1 MIGLFGLIGPGTSK
15 DILHTFI
22 HVRYLDVNTSTV
34 HYVLNRALGS
44 LVPRGV
50 PSS

>member
-1 MIGLFGLIGPGTSK
+1 MIRLFGLVGPGTSK
-15 DILHTFI
+15 DILRTFS
-22 HVRYLDVNTSTV
+22 HVGYLDVSTGTV